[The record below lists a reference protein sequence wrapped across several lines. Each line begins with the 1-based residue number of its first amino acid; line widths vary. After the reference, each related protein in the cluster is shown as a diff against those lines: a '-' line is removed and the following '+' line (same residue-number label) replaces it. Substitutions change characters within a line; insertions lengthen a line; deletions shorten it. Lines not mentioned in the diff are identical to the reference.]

1 MAEHGATGAIVM
13 KFGGTSLATPQA
25 RAQAAARVGERVAE
39 GHPVVVV
46 VSAMGR
52 SGDAYATDT
61 LLGLVREFPATPP
74 REIDALLACG
84 EEISAAVF
92 AGLLRQQGLPAV
104 SLRGFQAGI
113 LTDGRHRDAEIRA
126 IRPAGIEQHLE
137 RGEVV
142 VVAGFQG
149 VTEEGEITTLGRGG
163 SDTTAVAL
171 GAALEACRVE
181 IFTDVDGVLTAD
193 PRVVAGARQVPEVTY
208 HESAELA
215 FKGAQ
220 VLHPRAAERAR
231 ASRVPVEIRSTFS
244 SAAGTWLVPDEGR
257 WSPEG
262 DLPPRTTAVTSACGI
277 AQVRIAGDD
286 LRATPERQERLFG
299 AIAAR
304 QISIDMISI
313 GPERVAFTVPCARVG
328 DVEAVLA
335 ELGLPAH
342 VDRGCAKVTLVGGGI
357 HGIPGVMHRIVRAL
371 AGEGI
376 AILQSVDSNM
386 IISVLIAAEREQAA
400 VRAVHREFFE
410 TQEQGRGAFGAN
422 PPAGPP
428 GGRPHP

>member
-1 MAEHGATGAIVM
+1 MAEQVAPGTVVM

-25 RAQAAARVGERVAE
+25 RDQAAARVAERVAE
-39 GHPVVVV
+39 GHAVVVV
-46 VSAMGR
+46 VSAIGR
-52 SGDAYATDT
+52 AGDPYATDT
-61 LLGLVREFPATPP
+61 LLALLGECPATPA
-74 REIDALLACG
+74 REVDALLACG

-92 AGLLRQQGLPAV
+92 AGLLRQRGLPAV

-113 LTDGRHRDAEIRA
+113 VTDERHRDAEIRA
-126 IRPAGIEQHLE
+126 IRPGGVQQRLT

-149 VTEEGEITTLGRGG
+149 MTEQGEITTLGRGG

-171 GAALEACRVE
+171 GAALQARRVE
-181 IFTDVDGVLTAD
+181 IFTDVNGVLTAD
-193 PRVVAGARQVPEVTY
+193 PRVVTDARQAPEVTY

-231 ASRVPVEIRSTFS
+231 ASRVPVEIRSTFA
-244 SAAGTWLVPDEGR
+244 SAPGTWLVPDEGR

-262 DLPPRTTAVTSACGI
+262 DLPPRTTAVTSARGI
-277 AQVRIAGDD
+277 AQVRIGGARVGVELD
-286 LRATPERQERLFG
+286 LQERLFG

-304 QISIDMISI
+304 CISIDMISI
-313 GPERVAFTVPCARVG
+313 GPERVAFTVPDGRVD
-328 DVEAVLA
+328 DVAAVLV
-335 ELGLPAH
+335 ELGLPADI
-342 VDRGCAKVTLVGGGI
+342 DRGCAKVTLVGGGI

-371 AGEGI
+371 AREGI

-386 IISVLIAAEREQAA
+386 IISVLVAAGREQDA

-410 TQEQGRGAFGAN
+410 SPEPARAH
-422 PPAGPP
+422 PPAGS
-428 GGRPHP
+428 GGERHRP

>member
-1 MAEHGATGAIVM
+1 MAEQGVPGTVVM
-13 KFGGTSLATPQA
+13 KFGGTSLATPPA
-25 RAQAAARVGERVAE
+25 RQQAAARVAERVAE
-39 GHPVVVV
+39 GHAVVVV

-52 SGDAYATDT
+52 AGDPYATDT
-61 LLGLVREFPATPP
+61 LLALMAEFPASPA

-84 EEISAAVF
+84 EEISAAIF

-113 LTDGRHRDAEIRA
+113 VTDGRHRDAEIRA
-126 IRPAGIEQHLE
+126 IRPGGVQRHLA

-149 VTEEGEITTLGRGG
+149 VTEDGEITTLGRGG

-171 GAALEACRVE
+171 GAALQAQRVE
-181 IFTDVDGVLTAD
+181 IFTDVDGVLSAD
-193 PRVVAGARQVPEVTY
+193 PRVVAGARQAPEVTY

-244 SAAGTWLVPDEGR
+244 SAAGTWLVADEGR

-262 DLPPRTTAVTSACGI
+262 DLPPRTTAVTSAGGI
-277 AQVRIAGDD
+277 AQVRIAGDR
-286 LRATPERQERLFG
+286 LGAALALQERLFG

-304 QISIDMISI
+304 RISIDMISI
-313 GPERVAFTVPCARVG
+313 GPERVAFTVPCGRVD

-335 ELGLPAH
+335 ELGLPADI
-342 VDRGCAKVTLVGGGI
+342 DRGCAKVTLVGGGI

-371 AGEGI
+371 ARAGI
-376 AILQSVDSNM
+376 PILQSVDSNM
-386 IISVLIAAEREQAA
+386 IISVLIAAQWEQAA

-410 TQEQGRGAFGAN
+410 SPEVDRAQ
-422 PPAGPP
+422 PPAGP
-428 GGRPHP
+428 GGERALP